1 MYPEIAHDM
10 LRKFGVPPSVLDVLT
25 PDLLMRIAYLMLD
38 INWQIALQYIPQRF
52 QDEIQG
58 IADGAGIDVT

>member
-1 MYPEIAHDM
+1 
-10 LRKFGVPPSVLDVLT
+10 
-25 PDLLMRIAYLMLD
+25 MLD